1 MEEHN
6 LTFEDIHVAREGVA
20 LIHGLHMT
28 LSPGDL
34 LMIEGANGSG
44 KSTFLK
50 CLAGLMPLAA
60 GRVTL
65 GEHTL
70 ASHPHYPANLLY
82 LGHKRG
88 LQLTMTVRTNVDFW
102 AKARGTPE
110 LTGAALHYFD
120 LEDVADLP
128 CRMLSAG
135 WQQRVALTRLI
146 TMPAKLWLLDEP
158 TANLDEEGV
167 ALLHSLIMTRLEQR
181 GIVLMTTHAQVQG
194 ERHKRLNLS
203 AIAKTVLH

>member
-6 LTFEDIHVAREGVA
+6 LTLEGIGVAREGVM

-28 LSPGDL
+28 LTPGDL
-34 LMIEGANGSG
+34 LMVEGANGSG
-44 KSTFLK
+44 KSTLLK
-50 CLAGLMPLAA
+50 CLAGLMPLASGQIRYGA
-60 GRVTL
+60 HPLT
-65 GEHTL
+65 
-70 ASHPHYPANLLY
+70 AHPHYPEHLLY

-88 LQLTMTVRTNVDFW
+88 LQINLPVRHNVAFW
-102 AKARGTPE
+102 ARVRGNPE
-110 LTGAALHYFD
+110 LTSAALHYFD
-120 LEDVADLP
+120 LEDVADVP

-158 TANLDEEGV
+158 IANLDEEGV
-167 ALLHSLIMTRLEQR
+167 ALLHSLIMSRLEQK
-181 GIVLMTTHAQVQG
+181 GIIIMTTHAQVQG
-194 ERHKRLNLS
+194 DRHKRLNLS